1 MYWWIKFQ
9 EGFQG
14 RLWGCTVD
22 GIGVWLQLCCIEDV
36 GRHFWRTGSSLLE
49 VQHGTREGYGERG
62 SFAIGWIR
70 LNWVFSLF
78 VSAAQMLFFWLY
90 ANVDQVRLQLV
101 ELTGM
106 SFYLDSLLLLPPVG
120 GGST

>member
-1 MYWWIKFQ
+1 MRDVLVDRLPG
-9 EGFQG
+9 GFQREVVG
-14 RLWGCTVD
+14 VVGCTVD

-49 VQHGTREGYGERG
+49 AQHGTREGYGERG

-90 ANVDQVRLQLV
+90 AKVDQVRLQSAKW
-101 ELTGM
+101 M
-106 SFYLDSLLLLPPVG
+106 IS
-120 GGST
+120 

>member
-1 MYWWIKFQ
+1 MRRIGD
-9 EGFQG
+9 ERCIGG
-14 RLWGCTVD
+14 SASRRDLRGVVGVVGCTVD

-49 VQHGTREGYGERG
+49 AQHGTREGYGERG

-90 ANVDQVRLQLV
+90 AKVDQVRLQSAKW
-101 ELTGM
+101 M
-106 SFYLDSLLLLPPVG
+106 IS
-120 GGST
+120 